1 MDLAEM
7 NIENEKAKT
16 EASKSVTSAEK
27 IKCSQCNF
35 VTVSK
40 HGLKVHMKKKYT
52 IMNEKYPKNC
62 HIFNKQRYEKT
73 LDNTFIQESRL

>member
-16 EASKSVTSAEK
+16 EASKSVTSAKK

-35 VTVSK
+35 VTVLK
-40 HGLKVHMKKKYT
+40 HGLKVHMKRKHT
-52 IMNEKYPKNC
+52 IINEKYPKNC
-62 HIFNKQRYEKT
+62 HICDKEIQTSKDMKKKT
-73 LDNTFIQESRL
+73 W